1 MLLSGALTIK
11 CIFDAGVHHHK
22 KYHGTLAP
30 ALELF
35 SLLRLVRFYDIV
47 FIYDRHS
54 DMLCCQ
60 YSVDALLL
68 SKNLF
73 KNWATCNIQCNQT
86 SKIKTL

>member
-1 MLLSGALTIK
+1 MRLSCALTIK

-47 FIYDRHS
+47 FIHDRLF
-54 DMLCCQ
+54 DMF
-60 YSVDALLL
+60 D
-68 SKNLF
+68 SKVVGMF
-73 KNWATCNIQCNQT
+73 
-86 SKIKTL
+86 